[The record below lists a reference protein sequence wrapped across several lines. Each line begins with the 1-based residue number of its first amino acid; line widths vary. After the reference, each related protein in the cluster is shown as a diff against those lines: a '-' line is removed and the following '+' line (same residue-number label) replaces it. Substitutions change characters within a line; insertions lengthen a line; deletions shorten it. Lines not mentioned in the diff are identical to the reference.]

1 MITKRIINCIFFIII
16 GATMN
21 AQTKKYFIHLTSD
34 PIKNPSA
41 ALMSIH
47 AASEALN
54 QGHDVIY
61 FAAADGVQILMKDV
75 I

>member
-1 MITKRIINCIFFIII
+1 MISKRIIGFIFFLII

-47 AASEALN
+47 AASEALS
-54 QGHDVIY
+54 QGHVRLLTLL
-61 FAAADGVQILMKDV
+61 QLMAFKFL
-75 I
+75 